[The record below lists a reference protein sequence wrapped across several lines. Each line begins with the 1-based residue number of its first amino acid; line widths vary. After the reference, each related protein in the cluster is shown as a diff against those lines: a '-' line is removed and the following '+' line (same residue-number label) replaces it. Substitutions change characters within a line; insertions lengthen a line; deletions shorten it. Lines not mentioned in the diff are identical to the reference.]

1 MSCDACKEIP
11 PVSASYTEKGHY
23 ETFDGLKTYV
33 TGPADATRAVIDIY
47 DIFGF
52 ASQTLQGADRLA
64 EHMGGA
70 LVLVPDLLDGSY
82 AEHGWI
88 PPDTPEKQRAFGRL
102 LEGPANIQR
111 AVGRLAR
118 VRALLGER
126 YPGVEGH
133 VAVGGLCWGG
143 KVAVLATGK
152 GNEGAGRKFTRYVL
166 SRLQEKHWE
175 LMVISLSTSL
185 LEAADAEALNVPHI
199 CLASPDESAD
209 AVSQVK
215 KVLSK
220 PGKTG
225 HVETYGRPMFH
236 GWMGA
241 RANLADE
248 ENARQFERGYK
259 QVADFLAKYI

>member
-11 PVSASYTEKGHY
+11 PVSESYTEKGQY

-64 EHMGGA
+64 EHIGDA
-70 LVLVPDLLDGSY
+70 LVLVPDLLEGSY

-88 PPDTPEKQRAFGRL
+88 PPDTPEKQEAFGRL
-102 LEGPANIQR
+102 LAGPADIQR
-111 AVGRLAR
+111 AVGRLLWVGCAGEGP
-118 VRALLGER
+118 RAD
-126 YPGVEGH
+126 GH
-133 VAVGGLCWGG
+133 FSVI
-143 KVAVLATGK
+143 
-152 GNEGAGRKFTRYVL
+152 
-166 SRLQEKHWE
+166 SRLD
-175 LMVISLSTSL
+175 
-185 LEAADAEALNVPHI
+185 AADAEALNVPHI
-199 CLASPDESAD
+199 CLASPDEPAD

-215 KVLSK
+215 EVLSK
-220 PGKTG
+220 PGRTG

-248 ENARQFERGYK
+248 ENARQYERGYK